1 MARLGLAVVGREG
14 RTSALVWADTIRTP
28 SNQDESARLLH
39 LVTAMRAAIA
49 QHEPTCV
56 AIERVA
62 FSRNR
67 SSALTVARVT
77 GAVMVVAAEAG
88 LPVAEYS
95 PTQVKSAVTGIG
107 NADKDQ
113 VGTALIRVHAM
124 VPGAGPTRRGRRPRG
139 GPHPSDPRAG
149 CARPPPPISFLEGEV
164 VEKGANR
171 IVLAVGGV
179 GYDLLVPTSAVRQQ
193 SPTGTTMR
201 VCTRVVL
208 PVGGSLLTTDVGTS
222 RS

>member
-1 MARLGLAVVGREG
+1 MFDTCVLGVDPGVARLGLAVVGREG
-14 RTSALVWADTIRTP
+14 RKPALVWADTIHTR
-28 SNQDESARLLH
+28 SSQDESARLLH
-39 LVTAMRAAIA
+39 LVTAMRTAIA
-49 QHEPTCV
+49 QHAPTCV

-113 VGTALIRVHAM
+113 VRTALIRVHAM
-124 VPGAGPTRRGRRPRG
+124 REVPDQPDAADAIAVALTHLTGERLRTA
-139 GPHPSDPRAG
+139 
-149 CARPPPPISFLEGEV
+149 AR
-164 VEKGANR
+164 
-171 IVLAVGGV
+171 AVG
-179 GYDLLVPTSAVRQQ
+179 AR
-193 SPTGTTMR
+193 
-201 VCTRVVL
+201 
-208 PVGGSLLTTDVGTS
+208 
-222 RS
+222 

>member
-1 MARLGLAVVGREG
+1 MGERMFDTCVLGVDPGVARLGLAVVGREG

-39 LVTAMRAAIA
+39 LVSAMRAAIA
-49 QHEPTCV
+49 QHGPTCV

-113 VGTALIRVHAM
+113 VRTALIRVHAM
-124 VPGAGPTRRGRRPRG
+124 REVPDQPDAADAIAVALTHLTGERLRTA
-139 GPHPSDPRAG
+139 
-149 CARPPPPISFLEGEV
+149 AR
-164 VEKGANR
+164 
-171 IVLAVGGV
+171 AVG
-179 GYDLLVPTSAVRQQ
+179 AR
-193 SPTGTTMR
+193 
-201 VCTRVVL
+201 
-208 PVGGSLLTTDVGTS
+208 
-222 RS
+222 